1 MAGAEA
7 GSRRAHYPG
16 GMPEIAA
23 AAPASGISRGIP
35 APAPTGSGAV
45 DQAIAIWS
53 ALAELG
59 VTDAVLAPGSR
70 SAPLVYGL
78 AGPQLAGA
86 VRAHVRIDE
95 RAAAFTALGLS
106 RFDPEH
112 PAVVVTT
119 SGTATAHLHAAVME
133 AHHSRIPLI
142 VLTADRPAELRDVG
156 ANQTTRQAGM
166 FRSLV
171 RLDADLPAPTAE
183 AATATELRTAVSTMA
198 RAVAAATGEH
208 PGPVHLNLSFRD
220 PLVPRPD
227 MDPGMDTDTD
237 APPVQAAPAGQER
250 SSAQRPQIVLTRR
263 SRPLP
268 PQPHPVPISARTV
281 VVAGDGAGAAAR
293 ELAERHALPLLAEPS
308 SGAHAGPSLIPGYPA
323 LLAEVMADPQHP
335 LRPDRAI
342 VLGHPTLSRPVIG
355 RLLGAPD
362 VDVVVVDPQ
371 LDFAD
376 AARRAR
382 LVVPAVHG
390 DDDADGAELE
400 RRRQQL
406 VAWQRAASRVTAE
419 LTSTW
424 QQEAALA
431 VWAATGEDD
440 LLVLGSSSLVRDLEQ
455 HAGPTAG
462 RVIANRGLA
471 GIDGTTSLAGGI
483 ALAHQ
488 EAGRGAGQ
496 SAEQRAQQETGR
508 EAGQGA
514 EPGAG
519 RVRLLVGDLTAL
531 HDLTGLVIGPL
542 EQVPDLDIVIVDDG
556 GGRIFSGL
564 EHVAAPPELLRRFFT
579 TPHGTDLDAAATALG
594 ATSRTVTGASLGT
607 ALAQRGSGLRVFIVH
622 QEISAAAL
630 EQQAEVD
637 SCTT

>member
-1 MAGAEA
+1 M
-7 GSRRAHYPG
+7 
-16 GMPEIAA
+16 
-23 AAPASGISRGIP
+23 P

-45 DQAIAIWS
+45 DQAIAIWR

-78 AGPQLAGA
+78 AGPQLEGT

-112 PAVVVTT
+112 PAVVATT

-171 RLDADLPAPTAE
+171 RLDADLPAPTAD
-183 AATATELRTAVSTMA
+183 AATDSELRTAVSTMA
-198 RAVAAATGEH
+198 RAHAAATGEH

-220 PLVPRPD
+220 PLVPRSE
-227 MDPGMDTDTD
+227 T
-237 APPVQAAPAGQER
+237 ASQAVQAVPAVQEG
-250 SSAQRPQIVLTRR
+250 SSAERPQIVLTRR

-268 PQPHPVPISARTV
+268 PQPRPVPISARTV

-382 LVVPAVHG
+382 LVVPAAHG
-390 DDDADGAELE
+390 DDNADEAELE

-406 VAWQRAASRVTAE
+406 VAWQRAASRVTA
-419 LTSTW
+419 
-424 QQEAALA
+424 
-431 VWAATGEDD
+431 
-440 LLVLGSSSLVRDLEQ
+440 
-455 HAGPTAG
+455 
-462 RVIANRGLA
+462 
-471 GIDGTTSLAGGI
+471 
-483 ALAHQ
+483 
-488 EAGRGAGQ
+488 
-496 SAEQRAQQETGR
+496 
-508 EAGQGA
+508 
-514 EPGAG
+514 
-519 RVRLLVGDLTAL
+519 
-531 HDLTGLVIGPL
+531 
-542 EQVPDLDIVIVDDG
+542 
-556 GGRIFSGL
+556 
-564 EHVAAPPELLRRFFT
+564 
-579 TPHGTDLDAAATALG
+579 
-594 ATSRTVTGASLGT
+594 
-607 ALAQRGSGLRVFIVH
+607 
-622 QEISAAAL
+622 
-630 EQQAEVD
+630 
-637 SCTT
+637 